1 MIKKEFFGT
10 TENREV
16 YVFTLENE
24 FLRVKIINFGAIIQ
38 SVIVKELNLDVVL
51 GYTSLDEYVK
61 DKNYFGA
68 TIGRYANVIT
78 DGKFVLNGKE
88 YTLTKNDGNNTLHGG
103 KNGFNKK
110 VWDYAEDG
118 EKLVLSYISK
128 DGEEGFP
135 DGLKVRVLFSLN
147 ASAICIEYFA
157 YAENDTAVNLTNH
170 TYFNLNGE
178 GNGSVLEHKVFIN
191 SDCEFAEEKSIGKL
205 FDKNFFIKKDSEK
218 SAASATGDKTG
229 LKLSVF
235 TDRPCLQF
243 YTAGELMR
251 TVGKSL
257 YDCTSGLCFE
267 TQFEPN
273 DINKKKN
280 SVLRRGER
288 FYSKT
293 IYNFQTR
300 GN

>member
-1 MIKKEFFGT
+1 MIKKELFGT

-51 GYTSLDEYVK
+51 GYNSLDEYVK

-88 YTLTKNDGNNTLHGG
+88 YTLTKNDWNNTLHGG

-135 DGLKVRVLFSLN
+135 AGLKVKVLFSLN

-157 YAENDTAVNLTNH
+157 Y
-170 TYFNLNGE
+170 
-178 GNGSVLEHKVFIN
+178 
-191 SDCEFAEEKSIGKL
+191 
-205 FDKNFFIKKDSEK
+205 
-218 SAASATGDKTG
+218 ASATGDKTG

-257 YDCTSGLCFE
+257 YDCASGLCFE
-267 TQFEPN
+267 TQYEPN

>member
-1 MIKKEFFGT
+1 MIKKELFGT

-51 GYTSLDEYVK
+51 GYNSLDEYVK

-135 DGLKVRVLFSLN
+135 AGLKVKVLFSLN

-157 YAENDTAVNLTNH
+157 YAEDDTAVNLTNH

-191 SDCEFAEEKSIGKL
+191 SDCEFAEEKRIGKL
-205 FDKNFFIKKDSEK
+205 FDKNFFIKNDSEK

-257 YDCTSGLCFE
+257 YDCASGLCFE
-267 TQFEPN
+267 TQYEPN

-280 SVLRRGER
+280 SVLRRGET

-293 IYNFQTR
+293 IYNFQAR

>member
-10 TENREV
+10 IESREV

-51 GYTSLDEYVK
+51 GYDSLDEYVK

-88 YTLTKNDGNNTLHGG
+88 YTLTKNDGDDTLHGG
-103 KNGFNKK
+103 KSGFNKK
-110 VWDYAEDG
+110 FWDYAEDG

-128 DGEEGFP
+128 DGEEGFRAA
-135 DGLKVRVLFSLN
+135 LKVKAVFSLN
-147 ASAICIEYFA
+147 VSAICIEYFA
-157 YAENDTAVNLTNH
+157 YAEDDTAVNLTNH

-178 GNGSVLEHKVFIN
+178 DSGRVLEHKVFIN
-191 SDCEFAEEKSIGKL
+191 SDCEFAEEKRIGKL
-205 FDKNFFIKKDSEK
+205 FDKNFFLKKDSEK

-251 TVGKSL
+251 TVGKSV
-257 YDCTSGLCFE
+257 YDCASGLCFE
-267 TQFEPN
+267 TQYEPN
-273 DINKKKN
+273 DINKEKN
-280 SVLRRGER
+280 SVLRRGET

-293 IYNFQTR
+293 VYNFKTK

>member
-135 DGLKVRVLFSLN
+135 AGLKVRVLFSLN

-157 YAENDTAVNLTNH
+157 YAEDDTAVNLTNH

-178 GNGSVLEHKVFIN
+178 DSGRVLEHKVFIN
-191 SDCEFAEEKSIGKL
+191 SDCEFAEEKRIGKL
-205 FDKNFFIKKDSEK
+205 FDKNFFLRKDSEK

-257 YDCTSGLCFE
+257 YDCASGLCFE

>member
-1 MIKKEFFGT
+1 MIEKELFGT

-16 YVFTLENE
+16 YVFILENE
-24 FLRVKIINFGAIIQ
+24 CLRVKIINFGAIIQ

-51 GYTSLDEYVK
+51 GYNSLDEYVK

-135 DGLKVRVLFSLN
+135 AGLKVKVLFSLN

-157 YAENDTAVNLTNH
+157 YAEDDTAVNLTNH

-178 GNGSVLEHKVFIN
+178 DSGSVLEHKVFIN
-191 SDCEFAEEKSIGKL
+191 SDCEFAEEKRIGKL

-218 SAASATGDKTG
+218 SAAFATGDKTG

-257 YDCTSGLCFE
+257 YDCASGLCFE
-267 TQFEPN
+267 TQYEPN

-280 SVLRRGER
+280 SVLRRGET

>member
-1 MIKKEFFGT
+1 MIKKELFGT

-16 YVFTLENE
+16 YVFILENE

-51 GYTSLDEYVK
+51 GYNSLDEYVK

-103 KNGFNKK
+103 KKGFNKK

-128 DGEEGFP
+128 DGEESFP
-135 DGLKVRVLFSLN
+135 AGLKVKVLFSLN

-157 YAENDTAVNLTNH
+157 YAEDDTAVNLTNH

-178 GNGSVLEHKVFIN
+178 DSGSVLEHKVFIN

-257 YDCTSGLCFE
+257 YDCASGLCFE
-267 TQFEPN
+267 TQYEPN

-280 SVLRRGER
+280 SVLRRGET
-288 FYSKT
+288 FYSRT

>member
-1 MIKKEFFGT
+1 MIKKELFGT

-51 GYTSLDEYVK
+51 GYNSLDKYVK

-135 DGLKVRVLFSLN
+135 AGLKVKVLFSLN
-147 ASAICIEYFA
+147 ASAISIEYFA

-178 GNGSVLEHKVFIN
+178 DSGSVLEHKVFIN
-191 SDCEFAEEKSIGKL
+191 SDCEFAEEKRIGKL

-218 SAASATGDKTG
+218 SAAFATGDKTG

-257 YDCTSGLCFE
+257 YDCASGLCFE
-267 TQFEPN
+267 TQYEPN

-293 IYNFQTR
+293 IYNFQAR

>member
-24 FLRVKIINFGAIIQ
+24 CLRVKIINFGAIIQ

-51 GYTSLDEYVK
+51 GYNSLDEYVK

-128 DGEEGFP
+128 DGEEGFSA
-135 DGLKVRVLFSLN
+135 GLKVKVLFSLN

-257 YDCTSGLCFE
+257 YDCASGLCFE
-267 TQFEPN
+267 TQYEPN

>member
-1 MIKKEFFGT
+1 MIKKELFGT

-51 GYTSLDEYVK
+51 GYNSLGEYVK

-135 DGLKVRVLFSLN
+135 AGLKVKVLFSLN

-178 GNGSVLEHKVFIN
+178 DSGSVLEHKVFIN
-191 SDCEFAEEKSIGKL
+191 SDCEFSEEKSIGKP

-229 LKLSVF
+229 LNLSVF

-257 YDCTSGLCFE
+257 YDCASGLCFE
-267 TQFEPN
+267 TQYEPN

>member
-10 TENREV
+10 IESREV

-51 GYTSLDEYVK
+51 GYDSLDEYVK

-88 YTLTKNDGNNTLHGG
+88 YTLTKNDGDDTLHGG
-103 KNGFNKK
+103 KSGFNKK
-110 VWDYAEDG
+110 VWDYVEEG

-128 DGEEGFP
+128 DGEEGFRAA
-135 DGLKVRVLFSLN
+135 LKVKAVFSLN
-147 ASAICIEYFA
+147 VSAICIEYFA
-157 YAENDTAVNLTNH
+157 YAEDDTAVNLTNH

-178 GNGSVLEHKVFIN
+178 DSGRVLEHKVFIN
-191 SDCEFAEEKSIGKL
+191 SDCEFAEEKRIGKL
-205 FDKNFFIKKDSEK
+205 FDKNFFLKKDSEK

-251 TVGKSL
+251 TVGKSV
-257 YDCTSGLCFE
+257 YDCASGLCFE
-267 TQFEPN
+267 TQYEPN
-273 DINKKKN
+273 DINKEKN
-280 SVLRRGER
+280 SVLRRGET

-293 IYNFQTR
+293 VYNFKTK

>member
-1 MIKKEFFGT
+1 MIKKLFGT

-16 YVFTLENE
+16 YVFTFENE

-51 GYTSLDEYVK
+51 GYNSLDKYVK

-128 DGEEGFP
+128 DGEKGFP
-135 DGLKVRVLFSLN
+135 AGLKVRVLFSLN

-157 YAENDTAVNLTNH
+157 YAEDDTAVNLTNH

-178 GNGSVLEHKVFIN
+178 DSGSVLEHKVFIN
-191 SDCEFAEEKSIGKL
+191 SDCEFAEEKRIGKL
-205 FDKNFFIKKDSEK
+205 FDKNFFLKKDSEK

-257 YDCTSGLCFE
+257 YDCASGLCFE
-267 TQFEPN
+267 TQYEPN

-280 SVLRRGER
+280 SVLRRGET

>member
-10 TENREV
+10 TENREA
-16 YVFTLENE
+16 YIFTLENE
-24 FLRVKIINFGAIIQ
+24 FLQVKIINFGAIIQ

-51 GYTSLDEYVK
+51 GYNSLDEYVK

-88 YTLTKNDGNNTLHGG
+88 YTLTKNDGDDTLHGG
-103 KNGFNKK
+103 KSGFNKK

-118 EKLVLSYISK
+118 ERLVLSYISK

-135 DGLKVRVLFSLN
+135 AELKVKAVFSLN

-157 YAENDTAVNLTNH
+157 YAEDDTAVNLTNH

-178 GNGSVLEHKVFIN
+178 GSGSVLEHKVFIN
-191 SDCEFAEEKSIGKL
+191 SDCEFVKEKSIGKL
-205 FDKNFFIKKDSEK
+205 FDKNFFLKKDSGK

-251 TVGKSL
+251 TVGKSV
-257 YDCTSGLCFE
+257 YDCASGLCFE

>member
-1 MIKKEFFGT
+1 MIKKELFGT
-10 TENREV
+10 TENKES

-51 GYTSLDEYVK
+51 GYNSLDEYVK

-88 YTLTKNDGNNTLHGG
+88 YTLTKNDGDDTLHGG
-103 KNGFNKK
+103 KSGFNKK

-118 EKLVLSYISK
+118 EKLVLSYMSK

-135 DGLKVRVLFSLN
+135 AALKVKAVFSLN
-147 ASAICIEYFA
+147 ASSICIEYFA
-157 YAENDTAVNLTNH
+157 YAENGTAVNLTNH

-178 GNGSVLEHKVFIN
+178 GSGSVLGHKVFIN
-191 SDCEFAEEKSIGKL
+191 SDCEFAEEKRIGKL
-205 FDKNFFIKKDSEK
+205 FDKNFFLKKDSEK

-257 YDCTSGLCFE
+257 YDCASGLCFE
-267 TQFEPN
+267 TQYEPN
-273 DINKKKN
+273 DINKEKN

-293 IYNFQTR
+293 IYSFYNNGF
-300 GN
+300 